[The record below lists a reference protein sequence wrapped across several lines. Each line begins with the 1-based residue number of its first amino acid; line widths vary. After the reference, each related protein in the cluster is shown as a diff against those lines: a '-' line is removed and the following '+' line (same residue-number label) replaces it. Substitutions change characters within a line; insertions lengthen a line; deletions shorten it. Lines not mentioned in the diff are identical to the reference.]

1 MKFEEEESV
10 EDSVEA
16 VVEPEIKEDDGEET
30 KPMLDYDNIKSSQDI
45 EVPPLLIDQVIG
57 HEESIETIKKAAKL
71 RRNVLLI
78 GDPGV

>member
-45 EVPPLLIDQVIG
+45 EVPPLLW
-57 HEESIETIKKAAKL
+57 HRYCHMKFFKMY
-71 RRNVLLI
+71 
-78 GDPGV
+78 

>member
-45 EVPPLLIDQVIG
+45 EVPPLLIDQYGTDIA
-57 HEESIETIKKAAKL
+57 T
-71 RRNVLLI
+71 
-78 GDPGV
+78 